1 MAKSRRKSGP
11 KSVHVKGYSY
21 KRKGKLVRI
30 KGYSRSKPK

>member
-1 MAKSRRKSGP
+1 MARSKRKSGP
-11 KSVHVKGYSY
+11 KSVRVKGYTY